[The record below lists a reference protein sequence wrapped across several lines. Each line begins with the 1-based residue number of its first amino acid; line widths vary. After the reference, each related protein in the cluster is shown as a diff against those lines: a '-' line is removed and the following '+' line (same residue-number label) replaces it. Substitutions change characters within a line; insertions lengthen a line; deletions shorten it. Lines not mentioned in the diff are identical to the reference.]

1 MIKIYTQF
9 IRERIAKLRTQEN
22 ISARELGFRLG
33 QSGGYINSIENGNSL
48 PSLRGFLNI
57 CEYFQ
62 ITPQEFFCEDVEYP
76 IEYPKILHDIMS
88 GCSDLDK
95 ETLDSILVLINKI
108 NK

>member
-22 ISARELGFRLG
+22 IFARELGFRLG

-62 ITPQEFFCEDVEYP
+62 ITPHEFFNED

>member
-1 MIKIYTQF
+1 M
-9 IRERIAKLRTQEN
+9 
-22 ISARELGFRLG
+22 
-33 QSGGYINSIENGNSL
+33 GNQADIL
-48 PSLRGFLNI
+48 IQLKMVTLFLSLRGFLNI

-62 ITPQEFFCEDVEYP
+62 ITPHEFFNED

>member
-48 PSLRGFLNI
+48 PSLR
-57 CEYFQ
+57 
-62 ITPQEFFCEDVEYP
+62 
-76 IEYPKILHDIMS
+76 
-88 GCSDLDK
+88 
-95 ETLDSILVLINKI
+95 
-108 NK
+108 

>member
-62 ITPQEFFCEDVEYP
+62 ITPHEFFNEESMVRASFAAENTFEEIDIFINALNEILED
-76 IEYPKILHDIMS
+76 KND
-88 GCSDLDK
+88 
-95 ETLDSILVLINKI
+95 
-108 NK
+108 

>member
-62 ITPQEFFCEDVEYP
+62 ITPQEFFCED
-76 IEYPKILHDIMS
+76 ID
-88 GCSDLDK
+88 
-95 ETLDSILVLINKI
+95 
-108 NK
+108 

>member
-62 ITPQEFFCEDVEYP
+62 ITPHEFFRRYRV
-76 IEYPKILHDIMS
+76 PKILHDIMS
-88 GCSDLDK
+88 GMF
-95 ETLDSILVLINKI
+95 
-108 NK
+108 